1 MAKMRAVQ
9 VTRPKGPLEIV
20 EREIPDPGAGWVR
33 VKVEA
38 CGICHS
44 DAMTKEGTWPGI
56 EYPRVPG
63 HEIAGNIDAIGPGVL
78 GWTRGQRVGVGW
90 HGGHC
95 GYCDSCRRGDF
106 VTCQVAL
113 QIPGIAYDGGY
124 AEYMIAPAGALAL
137 IPDGLSSVDAA
148 PLVCAGVTTFNS
160 LRNSGARPGDLV
172 AILGIGGLGHLGV
185 QFAAKMG
192 FNTVAIA
199 RGLDKEPL
207 ARKLGA
213 NSYIDSHAQDPAKEL
228 LKLGGAKVVLAT
240 VTNGDAMSAVLGG
253 LGVNGK
259 LIILGAA
266 AEPLQVPGIPLLMGR
281 RSVLGWPS
289 GSSID
294 SQDTLFFSAQT
305 GVRSMNE
312 VFPLA
317 RATEAYDHM
326 MSGKARFRA
335 VLTIGH

>member
-137 IPDGLSSVDAA
+137 IRRQLLHRQP
-148 PLVCAGVTTFNS
+148 CAG
-160 LRNSGARPGDLV
+160 
-172 AILGIGGLGHLGV
+172 
-185 QFAAKMG
+185 
-192 FNTVAIA
+192 
-199 RGLDKEPL
+199 
-207 ARKLGA
+207 
-213 NSYIDSHAQDPAKEL
+213 
-228 LKLGGAKVVLAT
+228 
-240 VTNGDAMSAVLGG
+240 
-253 LGVNGK
+253 
-259 LIILGAA
+259 
-266 AEPLQVPGIPLLMGR
+266 
-281 RSVLGWPS
+281 
-289 GSSID
+289 SS
-294 SQDTLFFSAQT
+294 
-305 GVRSMNE
+305 
-312 VFPLA
+312 
-317 RATEAYDHM
+317 
-326 MSGKARFRA
+326 
-335 VLTIGH
+335 

>member
-9 VTRPKGPLEIV
+9 VTRPKGSLEIV

-266 AEPLQVPGIPLLMGR
+266 AEPLQIPGIPLLMGR

-317 RATEAYDHM
+317 RAPEAYDHM